1 MENIIDEETT
11 KNPKMQRIT
20 DLIEQ
25 VPTDTALAV
34 LYRLADNRKLLP
46 PVICYKQDCPMRD
59 NIPF

>member
-1 MENIIDEETT
+1 MENILDEETT
-11 KNPKMQRIT
+11 KELKMQRIT

-25 VPTDTALAV
+25 VLTDTALAV
-34 LYRLADNRKLLP
+34 LYRLADNRKLRP

>member
-11 KNPKMQRIT
+11 KELKMQRIT

-25 VPTDTALAV
+25 VLTDTALAV
-34 LYRLADNRKLLP
+34 LYRLADNRKLRP
-46 PVICYKQDCPMRD
+46 PVICYQKDCSMRD